1 MVISKNLS
9 IYLDFRGFLVNSKP
23 CLSFSNF
30 NIIHVLAFIFLYL
43 LFGLLSS
50 SHTTQIGSRARQKW
64 LMFLYTPIL
73 LIFLKGP
80 PTILSKYQPY
90 TLHLNHCYPLLSVG
104 VIDMWLVSCGY
115 NMEFFIDI
123 HLILKFLE
131 NSIWSLYFFCI
142 KTFIESFLVI
152 VLYSKYNLVLK
163 WIFFLQLSSCQ
174 IVNLVKI
181 S

>member
-80 PTILSKYQPY
+80 TTILSKYQP
-90 TLHLNHCYPLLSVG
+90 
-104 VIDMWLVSCGY
+104 
-115 NMEFFIDI
+115 
-123 HLILKFLE
+123 
-131 NSIWSLYFFCI
+131 
-142 KTFIESFLVI
+142 
-152 VLYSKYNLVLK
+152 
-163 WIFFLQLSSCQ
+163 
-174 IVNLVKI
+174 
-181 S
+181 